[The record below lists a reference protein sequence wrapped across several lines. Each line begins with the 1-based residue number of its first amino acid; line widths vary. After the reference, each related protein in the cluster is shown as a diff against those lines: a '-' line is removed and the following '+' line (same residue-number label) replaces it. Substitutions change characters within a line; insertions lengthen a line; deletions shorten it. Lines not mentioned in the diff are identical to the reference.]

1 MKKSLLLILASL
13 FAIFALAGC
22 AEDSKNDTPAVTPPT
37 VVTIDPTNPEALSS
51 LLGNYEIT
59 FFYTSGAGFLP
70 LSSDCTLV
78 SYYTGTADEKCVQGT
93 NNVEMRGY
101 GVVSLNDMT
110 NPTHINITTKMQ
122 MTNQYLQDPSKAGAT
137 SLYWSMAQNNQYNY
151 TVFNSIPVTAIEDNA
166 VNNGVGVVKGVT
178 GRNLVGYTTDGQ
190 ATYKFELL
198 SDGSVRNTMV
208 DYSSGLEAA
217 VTVIMKKIDTLPD
230 GYDLDANTQFPLP
243 AITGFVTNP
252 VPSTAQ

>member
-13 FAIFALAGC
+13 FAVFALTGC
-22 AEDSKNDTPAVTPPT
+22 AEDSKNDSPAVTPPT
-37 VVTIDPTNPEALSS
+37 VVTIDPTNPEALRN
-51 LLGNYEIT
+51 LLGYYEIT
-59 FFYTSGAGFLP
+59 FFYTSGAGLLP

-93 NNVEMRGY
+93 NNVEMKGY
-101 GVVSLNDMT
+101 GVVTVDQTMS
-110 NPTHINITTKMQ
+110 NIQVATKMQ

-166 VNNGVGVVKGVT
+166 INNGVYAVKGVT
-178 GRNLVGYTTDGQ
+178 GRNLKYNTTDSE

-198 SDGSVRNTMV
+198 SDGSIRNTMV
-208 DYSSGLEAA
+208 DYSSGIGAA
-217 VTVIMKKIDTLPD
+217 VTVIMKKIDTLPEGYNLD
-230 GYDLDANTQFPLP
+230 GSTQFPLP
-243 AITGFVTNP
+243 EITGFSTNP
-252 VPSTAQ
+252 TPAQ